1 MSSWERLPKGRC
13 ADALIHKWVF
23 MVTSKA
29 DEVFVGGQV
38 KSQCA
43 VARNF
48 FVHKC
53 SSVPACKKT
62 PWARKNGVK
71 ASEDGVKIIESC
83 TSNQAA
89 LYAEESLI
97 EKRMKGTWR
106 DPFNPTRR

>member
-1 MSSWERLPKGRC
+1 M
-13 ADALIHKWVF
+13 
-23 MVTSKA
+23 TSKQA
-29 DEVFVGGQV
+29 SEVLVGGQ
-38 KSQCA
+38 KKRQCA

-48 FVHKC
+48 LLLHNC
-53 SSVPACKKT
+53 SFGPACLISGACKKT

>member
-1 MSSWERLPKGRC
+1 M
-13 ADALIHKWVF
+13 
-23 MVTSKA
+23 
-29 DEVFVGGQV
+29 
-38 KSQCA
+38 
-43 VARNF
+43 
-48 FVHKC
+48 
-53 SSVPACKKT
+53 KKT